1 MGEGTDAWG
10 DAERD
15 VDGVL
20 ERGRRRVKHACAH
33 IRREGVFGY
42 ERVSEARVQ
51 LCTAPSGAT

>member
-20 ERGRRRVKHACAH
+20 ERGRRRVKRACAH
-33 IRREGVFGY
+33 IRREGMFVC
-42 ERVSEARVQ
+42 ERVSEALRQSCVND
-51 LCTAPSGAT
+51 TRD